1 MSDLVR
7 VRVTNSDGIAEVSV
21 GREFAELV
29 GLDILEDESAH
40 NGDGTVRVE
49 TRADGRPVKP
59 RTSVASAAAKN
70 TKRGAAAA
78 SDAEEATA

>member
-7 VRVTNSDGIAEVSV
+7 VRVSNSVGTAEVSV
-21 GREFAELV
+21 GREHAESV
-29 GLDILEDESAH
+29 GLEILDEPAV

-59 RTSVASAAAKN
+59 RVSVASAAAKR
-70 TKRGAAAA
+70 TERGAPAT